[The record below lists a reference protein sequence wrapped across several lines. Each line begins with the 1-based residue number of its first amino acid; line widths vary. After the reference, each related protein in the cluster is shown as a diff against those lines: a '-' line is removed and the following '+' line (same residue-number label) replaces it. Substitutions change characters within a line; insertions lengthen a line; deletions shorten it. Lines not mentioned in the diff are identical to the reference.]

1 MFLRDSVFV
10 LDIGTRSV
18 VALFASLHDGEMV
31 VEHIISKE
39 HQTRSMLDGQIHYV
53 EEVVQIVRELVHA
66 MQEATGRELKEIA
79 VAAAGRSLET
89 VRGYAEK
96 IYPVSTVFSKED
108 IFSLELQAVQEAQMC
123 LPKNQ
128 AELPLSQQY
137 YCVGYSVVEEQLDN
151 VRIGSL
157 VGQKGEK
164 ASVEV
169 IATFLPRMVVDS
181 LQNVIESLGMQ
192 IVSITLEPI
201 AVANLVLSPVMRQ
214 LNLVLVDIGAGT
226 SDIAVCGGN
235 LISAFGMVP
244 MAGDEI
250 TEAISGQF
258 LLDFTRAEEV
268 KRKLSSAYELRTI
281 NVLGKEEVYS
291 AEEIRQC
298 IQPAVQTLASAIA
311 NTILELNN
319 KAPQAILLVG
329 GGSLTEGL
337 DKSLAQAF
345 NLPEDRVAVQ
355 QANSV
360 PHIRNL
366 PEEFNGPNN
375 ITALAIAYSA
385 LTNFTMGFIS
395 VNINGESIRMLNLA
409 QNTVA
414 SALLAGGYDLKDI
427 YARPGLALTYELN
440 GKIYSLPGGEGKA
453 GKILLNEREVEFNEE
468 IRQGDHITFIPGEK
482 GQDAVATF
490 RDLLQGQ
497 IGTCYVNDQEVQL
510 SPLIRM
516 GDQLM
521 SLDDSVP
528 DGCKIEIESNQTI
541 KDVLQKAGLIA
552 DDEFVTI
559 NGEKLNLLEIS
570 EIMKNGAKANY
581 FDDVYPEDRITYEK
595 SPEVYIKDLIPNEA
609 MIHIEVTVNDQP
621 VKLNSLQVWLNNT
634 KINPREAITLKHGD
648 IIEYE
653 AEGVNYKPILV
664 DVFNEIE
671 FSTEPPE
678 GKSKLV
684 ILLNDIERE
693 YTYPLKQGDRIQIR
707 WE

>member
-10 LDIGTRSV
+10 LDIGTRAV
-18 VALFASLHDGEMV
+18 VALYASLHEGEMV
-31 VEHIISKE
+31 VERIISKE
-39 HQTRSMLDGQIHYV
+39 HQTRAMLDGQIHHV
-53 EEVVQIVRELVHA
+53 EEVVQLVRELVRE
-66 MQEATGRELKEIA
+66 MQEATGQELKEIA

-89 VRGYAEK
+89 VRGFAEK
-96 IYPVSTVFSKED
+96 VYPVSTVFSKED
-108 IFSLELQAVQEAQMC
+108 IFSLELHAVQEAQFL

-137 YCVGYSVVEEQLDN
+137 YCVGYSVVEERLDN
-151 VRIGSL
+151 VSIGSL

-164 ASVEV
+164 ARVEV

-181 LQNVIESLGMQ
+181 LQHVVESLGMQ

-201 AVANLVLSPVMRQ
+201 AVANLVLNPVMRQ

-235 LISAFGMVP
+235 FISAFGMVP

-258 LLDFTRAEEV
+258 LLDFIRAEEV
-268 KRKLSSAYELRTI
+268 KKKLTSAYELRTI

-291 AEEIRQC
+291 ADDIRQC
-298 IQPAVQTLASAIA
+298 MQPAVQSLASAIA
-311 NTILELNN
+311 NSILELNN

-337 DKSLAQAF
+337 DKCLAQTF

-355 QANSV
+355 QANNV
-360 PHIRNL
+360 AHIRNL
-366 PEEFNGPNN
+366 PEEFYGPNN

-385 LTNFTMGFIS
+385 LTDSTIGFIS
-395 VNINGESIRMLNLA
+395 VSINGQAVRMLNLA
-409 QNTVA
+409 QNNVA
-414 SALLAGGYDLKDI
+414 GALLAGGYDLKDI
-427 YARPGLALTYELN
+427 YARPGMALTYEIN
-440 GKIYSLPGGEGKA
+440 GKFYSIPGGEGKP
-453 GKILLNEREVEFNEE
+453 GKILINDREAEFNEE
-468 IRQGDHITFIPGEK
+468 IKEGDNISFIAGEK
-482 GQDAVATF
+482 GQDALATF
-490 RDLLQGQ
+490 GDLLREQVG
-497 IGTCYVNDQEVQL
+497 ICYVNEQEVQL
-510 SPLIRM
+510 SPLIRV
-516 GDQLM
+516 GDKMM
-521 SLDDSVP
+521 SIQDPVP
-528 DGCKIEIESNQTI
+528 DGCKAEIESNQTI
-541 KDVLQKAGLIA
+541 KDVLKKAGLIA
-552 DDEFVTI
+552 DDEFITI
-559 NGEKLNLLEIS
+559 NEETINLLDIS
-570 EIMKNGAKANY
+570 ELKKNGTKVSYHDN
-581 FDDVYPEDRITYEK
+581 VYPEERIVFGK

-609 MIHIEVTVNDQP
+609 MLHIEVTVNDQP

-634 KINPREAITLKHGD
+634 KTNPREPIVLKHGD
-648 IIEYE
+648 ILEYE
-653 AEGVNYKPILV
+653 AEGANYKPILV

-684 ILLNDIERE
+684 LMLNDIERE
-693 YTYPLKQGDRIQIR
+693 YTYPLKQGDRIQIH